1 MLYPQRHLPSKLPSK
16 PSPECPNSVWNLVRF
31 SRHRSHVV
39 QLLID
44 SHTGLDFERA
54 SYEPLLHTKD
64 RLEALQAFKEKRAP
78 VFKGE

>member
-1 MLYPQRHLPSKLPSK
+1 M
-16 PSPECPNSVWNLVRF
+16 
-31 SRHRSHVV
+31 V
-39 QLLID
+39 QLPTN